1 MADWINTFLQ
11 GLLLGGL
18 YALFATGLS
27 LSFGIMR
34 MVNVAHGDLIVLA
47 GFGAVAAIAPWLSGD
62 TFGTANHWL
71 PWASLLV
78 VVPGMAV
85 VAYALQR
92 FILNRTLGR
101 DILSPLL
108 VTFGLSIMLQN
119 GMLEVFSA
127 DVRSLDAG
135 PLATASWSL
144 GGNVAVGVLPLIT
157 TVCAVGVILSVQWL
171 FRHTAVGRAFRAASD
186 DPVTAQLMGIDHK
199 HLYSLALAI
208 AGAIVALAGVF
219 LMMRTNLGP
228 TDGPV
233 RLLYAFE
240 AVIIGGLGSLW
251 GTLAGGMLLGVA
263 QALGAAMNPG
273 WGILAGHLIFLV
285 VLMVRPNGLFPKTR
299 DR

>member
-1 MADWINTFLQ
+1 MSDWLNTLLQ

-47 GFGAVAAIAPWLSGD
+47 GFGAVSAVQPLASAGGLAPWLS
-62 TFGTANHWL
+62 FV
-71 PWASLLV
+71 LV
-78 VVPGMAV
+78 VPVMALIG
-85 VAYALQR
+85 YALQR
-92 FILNRTLGR
+92 LVLNRTLGR

-119 GMLEVFSA
+119 LMLTVFSA
-127 DVRSLDAG
+127 DVRGLDTGA
-135 PLATASWSL
+135 LATASWHMGSS
-144 GGNVAVGVLPLIT
+144 VAVGVLPLIT
-157 TVCAVGVILSVQWL
+157 TLCAVAVIVGLQWL
-171 FRHTAVGRAFRAASD
+171 FRRTALGRAFRAASD
-186 DPVTAQLMGIDHK
+186 DPVTAQLMGIDHR
-199 HLYSLALAI
+199 HLYALALAI
-208 AGAIVALAGVF
+208 AGAIIALAGVF
-219 LMMRTNLGP
+219 LVMRTTLSP
-228 TDGPV
+228 TDGPA

-263 QALGAAMNPG
+263 QAAGSALNPG
-273 WGILAGHLIFLV
+273 WGILAGHLVFLL
-285 VLMVRPNGLFPKTR
+285 VLMLRPNGLFPKTR

>member
-1 MADWINTFLQ
+1 MSDWLNTLLQ

-47 GFGAVAAIAPWLSGD
+47 GFGAVTAVQPLASAGGLAPWL
-62 TFGTANHWL
+62 TFV
-71 PWASLLV
+71 LV
-78 VVPGMAV
+78 VPAMALIG
-85 VAYALQR
+85 YALQR
-92 FILNRTLGR
+92 LVLNRTLGR

-119 GMLEVFSA
+119 LMLAVFSA
-127 DVRSLDAG
+127 DVRGLDTGA
-135 PLATASWSL
+135 LATASWNL
-144 GGNVAVGVLPLIT
+144 GSSVAVGVLPLIT
-157 TVCAVGVILSVQWL
+157 TLCAVAVIVGLQWL
-171 FRHTAVGRAFRAASD
+171 FRRTALGRAFRAASD
-186 DPVTAQLMGIDHK
+186 DPVTAQLMGIDHR
-199 HLYSLALAI
+199 HLYALALAI
-208 AGAIVALAGVF
+208 AGAIIALAGVF
-219 LMMRTNLGP
+219 LVMRTTLSP
-228 TDGPV
+228 TDGPA

-263 QALGAAMNPG
+263 QAAGSALNPG
-273 WGILAGHLIFLV
+273 WGILAGHLVFLL
-285 VLMVRPNGLFPKTR
+285 VLMLRPSGLFPKTR

>member
-1 MADWINTFLQ
+1 MSDWLNTLLQ

-47 GFGAVAAIAPWLSGD
+47 GFGAVTAVQPLASAGGLAPWL
-62 TFGTANHWL
+62 TFV
-71 PWASLLV
+71 LV
-78 VVPGMAV
+78 VPAMALIG
-85 VAYALQR
+85 YALQR
-92 FILNRTLGR
+92 LVLNRTLGR

-119 GMLEVFSA
+119 LMLAVFSA
-127 DVRSLDAG
+127 DVRGLDTGA
-135 PLATASWSL
+135 LATASWNL
-144 GGNVAVGVLPLIT
+144 GSSVAVGVLPLIT
-157 TVCAVGVILSVQWL
+157 TLCSVAVIVGLQWL
-171 FRHTAVGRAFRAASD
+171 FRRTALGRAFRAASD
-186 DPVTAQLMGIDHK
+186 DPVTAQLMGIDHR
-199 HLYSLALAI
+199 HLYALALAI
-208 AGAIVALAGVF
+208 AGAIIALAGVF
-219 LMMRTNLGP
+219 LVMRTTLSP
-228 TDGPV
+228 TDGPA

-263 QALGAAMNPG
+263 QAAGSALNPG
-273 WGILAGHLIFLV
+273 WGILAGHLVFLL
-285 VLMVRPNGLFPKTR
+285 VLMLRPSGLFPKTR

>member
-1 MADWINTFLQ
+1 MSDWLNTLLQ

-47 GFGAVAAIAPWLSGD
+47 GFGAVTAVQPLAAVGGLAPWL
-62 TFGTANHWL
+62 TFV
-71 PWASLLV
+71 LV
-78 VVPGMAV
+78 VPVMALIG
-85 VAYALQR
+85 YALQR
-92 FILNRTLGR
+92 LVLNRTLGR

-119 GMLEVFSA
+119 LMLAVFSA
-127 DVRSLDAG
+127 DVRGLDTGA
-135 PLATASWSL
+135 LATASWNL
-144 GGNVAVGVLPLIT
+144 GSSVAVGVLPLIT
-157 TVCAVGVILSVQWL
+157 TLCAVAVIVGLQWL
-171 FRHTAVGRAFRAASD
+171 FRRTALGRAFRAASD
-186 DPVTAQLMGIDHK
+186 DPVTAQLMGIDHR
-199 HLYSLALAI
+199 HLYALALAI
-208 AGAIVALAGVF
+208 AGAIIALAGVF
-219 LMMRTNLGP
+219 LVMRTTLSP
-228 TDGPV
+228 TDGPA

-263 QALGAAMNPG
+263 QAAGSALNPG
-273 WGILAGHLIFLV
+273 WGILAGHLVFLL
-285 VLMVRPNGLFPKTR
+285 VLMLRPSGLFPQTR